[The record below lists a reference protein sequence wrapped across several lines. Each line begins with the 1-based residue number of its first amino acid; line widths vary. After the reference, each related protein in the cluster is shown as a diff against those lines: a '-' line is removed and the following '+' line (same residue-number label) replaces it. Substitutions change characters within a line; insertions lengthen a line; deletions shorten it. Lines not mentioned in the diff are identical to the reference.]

1 MTFSARP
8 DRHLIRPTYRSNRF
22 VLVDITAPESTRTPT
37 RDPLNA
43 CFVLDRS
50 GSMAGSKIDLA
61 RQAID
66 ASIGSLAEQDRFAVV
81 VYDDRIDTVVETTRA
96 TSGVRRKAR
105 EALDRIDARGS
116 TNLFEGWMHGCEQV
130 ARHQDTS
137 GMHRVLLMSDGL
149 ANQGVTD
156 REELAR
162 HAEELW
168 RRGVATWTF
177 GVGSDFD
184 ELLLERMAAVGGGQS
199 FYIERAAQ
207 IRDYVT
213 SAVGEALD
221 TVARDVAI
229 RVIAPEGVVVE
240 AMSLFPS
247 RAQADGALIELGD
260 LVSEQ
265 HLRVVLRVN
274 FPFGEV
280 GTKRAIRIEL
290 TDRDGAFRGEA
301 TELAWEYAD
310 HRANDLQPRDS
321 DVDREVARLF
331 ASRVRKEAVEL
342 NLAGNFRQATERMQ
356 AVARRIRGYA
366 GADPVL
372 LSIVAELEQE
382 QVVVAAAMPTLAAKQ
397 MLFSS
402 SYQMRFRD
410 ATGKP
415 VRRS

>member
-8 DRHLIRPTYRSNRF
+8 DRKLIRPTYRSNRF
-22 VLVDITAPESTRTPT
+22 VLVDVTAPESNRTPT

-43 CFVLDRS
+43 AFVLDRS

-61 RQAID
+61 RQSID
-66 ASIGSLAEQDRFAVV
+66 AAIGSLAEQDRFAVV
-81 VYDDRIDTVVETTRA
+81 VYDDRIDTVVDSTPA
-96 TSGVRRKAR
+96 TSNARRAAR

-116 TNLFEGWMHGCEQV
+116 TNLFEGWMRGCQQV
-130 ARHQDTS
+130 ARHQDAS

-177 GVGSDFD
+177 GVGADFD

-199 FYIERAAQ
+199 FYIETAAQ

-221 TVARDVAI
+221 TVARDVAL
-229 RVIAPEGVVVE
+229 RVVAPEGVVIE
-240 AMSLFPS
+240 AMSLFSS
-247 RAQADGALIELGD
+247 RLQAHSTLIELGD

-274 FPFGEV
+274 FPFGSV

-290 TDRDGAFRGEA
+290 TDRDGVFRGQA
-301 TELAWEYAD
+301 AELAWEYAD
-310 HRANDLQPRDS
+310 HRANDLQQRDQE
-321 DVDREVARLF
+321 VDREVARLF
-331 ASRVRKEAVEL
+331 AARARKEAVEL
-342 NLAGNFRQATERMQ
+342 NRTGNYRLATERMQ
-356 AVARRIRGYA
+356 AVARRVRGYA
-366 GADPVL
+366 GADPVM

-382 QVVVAAAMPTLAAKQ
+382 QTVVAAAMPAPAAKQ
-397 MLFSS
+397 MLFRS